1 MESVFNGNFVSHF
14 HAFSEVQ
21 RLQKNFPAY
30 TLSANDNYRARTRKT
45 KSGATTR
52 FATMFFAS
60 STRTDAI
67 VSFGPFA
74 AKKKSRSK
82 VFDGEDVTRFG
93 RHRRDASGDD
103 DDAGNDDAKKT
114 VVSMMRKGEEKVERH
129 ALRAFGTKATAL
141 LSAACVTLVPFCAEA
156 VEISSSSS
164 SMADVVAR
172 RSEMGLLRT
181 DRKEAI
187 EEIISRSASSS
198 QREARMSDVV
208 DIDDDE
214 DLNRQLAEAIR
225 KGDASKIADIGV
237 KLKEKEDREKQ
248 KLIEPNY
255 VTKVQKAAPLK
266 DEEKSV
272 VDLFTKSKSAVVFIT
287 NVAVR
292 RDAFTL
298 SLTEQPQGAGSG
310 IIWDDE
316 GHVVTNYHV
325 IRNANELKVQFSLQN
340 NRGPNS
346 KGNINDVLD
355 ACDAVVVGFD
365 DDKDIAV
372 LKLMDASCYTN
383 KAKALP
389 IGSSSSLQVGQRV
402 FAIGNPFGLDHTLTT
417 GVVSGLSRQIQSGNT
432 GRPIDGIIQT
442 DAAINPG
449 NSGGPLLN
457 SSGQLIG
464 LNTAIYSASGTSSGV
479 GFALPVD
486 MVTGIVDQII
496 RFGRVTR
503 PIIGVSFA
511 PDEIAEQLGLGG
523 VLVLDAREGGPAER
537 AGIRSTKRD
546 DSGRLL
552 LGDVIVGID
561 DEKIE
566 DSYDLYRALDN
577 HVVGDSVKVS
587 VFRDTDR
594 RVLDFTVKL
603 DDIKDMKPPST
614 SLKNFSPRSRSIRP
628 DDRSP
633 SGHNPDDDDY
643 DKGGG
648 GGGGGKRAEGEGA
661 DGFTLPP
668 GRFTPR

>member
-1 MESVFNGNFVSHF
+1 MMLSTTSSASGGISLPRASTIKRKTPLIITQRSGRVAKRRHRSFNNALKTTEDED
-14 HAFSEVQ
+14 AFLKKQ
-21 RLQKNFPAY
+21 
-30 TLSANDNYRARTRKT
+30 TTRK
-45 KSGATTR
+45 
-52 FATMFFAS
+52 
-60 STRTDAI
+60 
-67 VSFGPFA
+67 
-74 AKKKSRSK
+74 
-82 VFDGEDVTRFG
+82 
-93 RHRRDASGDD
+93 DD
-103 DDAGNDDAKKT
+103 DGGDAFFF
-114 VVSMMRKGEEKVERH
+114 SREKGIE
-129 ALRAFGTKATAL
+129 TKATAMC
-141 LSAACVTLVPFCAEA
+141 LSALMVMMSFPNASFDAVEA
-156 VEISSSSS
+156 MEISSNKETTRTTTLRTINREKATEEDKIVDVVLPPPSLSSS
-164 SMADVVAR
+164 
-172 RSEMGLLRT
+172 L
-181 DRKEAI
+181 
-187 EEIISRSASSS
+187 SSS
-198 QREARMSDVV
+198 DDVAGRTTNARTTNAGTMLLSSEDEE
-208 DIDDDE
+208 DE
-214 DLNRQLAEAIR
+214 DLNAQLAEAIR

-346 KGNINDVLD
+346 KGKINDVLD

-372 LKLMDASCYTN
+372 LKLMDESCYTN
-383 KAKALP
+383 KARALP
-389 IGSSSSLQVGQRV
+389 IGSSSSLQVGQKV

-566 DSYDLYRALDN
+566 DSYDLYRALDT

-594 RVLDFTVKL
+594 KVLDFLVKL

-614 SLKNFSPRSRSIRP
+614 NRKIIRP
-628 DDRSP
+628 NGRSP
-633 SGHNPDDDDY
+633 SSSSPSPGDDSSNSSSS
-643 DKGGG
+643 KGLGRRGG
-648 GGGGGKRAEGEGA
+648 PFEPL
-661 DGFTLPP
+661 TPP
-668 GRFTPR
+668 TTR

>member
-1 MESVFNGNFVSHF
+1 M
-14 HAFSEVQ
+14 
-21 RLQKNFPAY
+21 
-30 TLSANDNYRARTRKT
+30 KT
-45 KSGATTR
+45 TT
-52 FATMFFAS
+52 
-60 STRTDAI
+60 D
-67 VSFGPFA
+67 
-74 AKKKSRSK
+74 
-82 VFDGEDVTRFG
+82 E
-93 RHRRDASGDD
+93 RREDD
-103 DDAGNDDAKKT
+103 DEEDEKRENDWIRG
-114 VVSMMRKGEEKVERH
+114 VV
-129 ALRAFGTKATAL
+129 A
-141 LSAACVTLVPFCAEA
+141 
-156 VEISSSSS
+156 SSSSS
-164 SMADVVAR
+164 SL
-172 RSEMGLLRT
+172 G
-181 DRKEAI
+181 RKATATLTAVCVSLAPLGAEAV
-187 EEIISRSASSS
+187 EFASV
-198 QREARMSDVV
+198 QNAL
-208 DIDDDE
+208 DDE
-214 DLNRQLAEAIR
+214 NRTSAAALANEKQERIKTMMGEEQRYYYDVSRNVDEEEDDLNAQLAEAIR
-225 KGDASKIADIGV
+225 RGDASKVADIGV
-237 KLKEKEDREKQ
+237 KLKEKEDEEKR

-255 VTKVQKAAPLK
+255 VTKVQKSAPLK
-266 DEEKSV
+266 DEEKPV

-292 RDAFTL
+292 RDVFTL

-325 IRNANELKVQFSLQN
+325 IKDANELKVQFSLQN
-340 NRGPNS
+340 NRGLNG
-346 KGNINDVLD
+346 KGKINDVLD

-372 LKLMDASCYTN
+372 LKLMDENCYKN

-389 IGSSSSLQVGQRV
+389 IGSSSSLQVGQKV

-552 LGDVIVGID
+552 LGDVIVGIE

-566 DSYDLYRALDN
+566 DSYDLFRALDK
-577 HVVGDSVKVS
+577 HVVGDSVKIS

-594 RVLDFTVKL
+594 KVLDFIVKL

-614 SLKNFSPRSRSIRP
+614 TKSLNRRKIIRP
-628 DDRSP
+628 SF
-633 SGHNPDDDDY
+633 GGDDD
-643 DKGGG
+643 GGA
-648 GGGGGKRAEGEGA
+648 AENNNSDNNNNNNNGD
-661 DGFTLPP
+661 DGFFVPP
-668 GRFTPR
+668 GRYVPR

>member
-1 MESVFNGNFVSHF
+1 M
-14 HAFSEVQ
+14 FSTTSSTSGGIS
-21 RLQKNFPAY
+21 LH
-30 TLSANDNYRARTRKT
+30 RASTIKRKT
-45 KSGATTR
+45 PLIITQRSGR
-52 FATMFFAS
+52 
-60 STRTDAI
+60 
-67 VSFGPFA
+67 V
-74 AKKKSRSK
+74 AKR
-82 VFDGEDVTRFG
+82 
-93 RHRRDASGDD
+93 RHRSFNNALKTTED
-103 DDAGNDDAKKT
+103 DDAFLKKQTTRKDEDGGNAFF
-114 VVSMMRKGEEKVERH
+114 SREKVLE
-129 ALRAFGTKATAL
+129 TKATAMC
-141 LSAACVTLVPFCAEA
+141 LSALLVMMSFPSASFDAVEA
-156 VEISSSSS
+156 MEISSNKETTTRTTTLRTTTNREKGTQDKLFDDFVLPPPSLSSS
-164 SMADVVAR
+164 LS
-172 RSEMGLLRT
+172 SL
-181 DRKEAI
+181 
-187 EEIISRSASSS
+187 SSS
-198 QREARMSDVV
+198 
-208 DIDDDE
+208 DDAGRAMTTNAGTMLLSSEDEEDE
-214 DLNRQLAEAIR
+214 DLNAQLAEAIR

-346 KGNINDVLD
+346 KGKINDVLD

-372 LKLMDASCYTN
+372 LKLMDESCYTN
-383 KAKALP
+383 KARALP
-389 IGSSSSLQVGQRV
+389 IGSSSSLQVGQKV

-566 DSYDLYRALDN
+566 DSYDLYRALDT

-594 RVLDFTVKL
+594 KVLDFLVKL

-614 SLKNFSPRSRSIRP
+614 NRKIIRP
-628 DDRSP
+628 NGRSP
-633 SGHNPDDDDY
+633 SSSSPSPGDDSSNSSS
-643 DKGGG
+643 GRGLG
-648 GGGGGKRAEGEGA
+648 RG
-661 DGFTLPP
+661 
-668 GRFTPR
+668 GRFEPLTPPTTR

>member
-1 MESVFNGNFVSHF
+1 MFSTSSSTSGGISLPRASTIKRKTPLIITQSGRVAKRRHRSFNNALKTTEDEDFSLKKKQTTRKDDDGN
-14 HAFSEVQ
+14 AFLFSREKV
-21 RLQKNFPAY
+21 LETKA
-30 TLSANDNYRARTRKT
+30 TAMCLSALMVMMSFPNASFDAVEAMEISSNKET
-45 KSGATTR
+45 TTR
-52 FATMFFAS
+52 TTTLRTTTNREKGTQDKLFDDFVLPPPSLS
-60 STRTDAI
+60 S
-67 VSFGPFA
+67 SL
-74 AKKKSRSK
+74 SS
-82 VFDGEDVTRFG
+82 
-93 RHRRDASGDD
+93 SD
-103 DDAGNDDAKKT
+103 DDAGRTTNAT
-114 VVSMMRKGEEKVERH
+114 TRN
-129 ALRAFGTKATAL
+129 AGTML
-141 LSAACVTLVPFCAEA
+141 LS
-156 VEISSSSS
+156 
-164 SMADVVAR
+164 
-172 RSEMGLLRT
+172 SE
-181 DRKEAI
+181 D
-187 EEIISRSASSS
+187 EE
-198 QREARMSDVV
+198 
-208 DIDDDE
+208 DE
-214 DLNRQLAEAIR
+214 DLNAQLAEAIR

-346 KGNINDVLD
+346 KGKINDVLD

-372 LKLMDASCYTN
+372 LKLMDESCYTN
-383 KAKALP
+383 KARALP
-389 IGSSSSLQVGQRV
+389 IGSSSSLQVGQKV

-566 DSYDLYRALDN
+566 DSYDLYRALDT

-594 RVLDFTVKL
+594 KVLDFLVKL

-614 SLKNFSPRSRSIRP
+614 NRKIIRP
-628 DDRSP
+628 NGRSP
-633 SGHNPDDDDY
+633 SSSSPSPGDDSSNSSSS
-643 DKGGG
+643 KGLGRRG
-648 GGGGGKRAEGEGA
+648 
-661 DGFTLPP
+661 
-668 GRFTPR
+668 GRFEPLTPPTTR

>member
-1 MESVFNGNFVSHF
+1 MMLSTTSSASGGISLPRASTIKRKTPLIITQSGRVAKRRHRSFNN
-14 HAFSEVQ
+14 ALKTTEDEDFSLKKKQ
-21 RLQKNFPAY
+21 
-30 TLSANDNYRARTRKT
+30 TTRK
-45 KSGATTR
+45 
-52 FATMFFAS
+52 
-60 STRTDAI
+60 
-67 VSFGPFA
+67 
-74 AKKKSRSK
+74 
-82 VFDGEDVTRFG
+82 
-93 RHRRDASGDD
+93 DD
-103 DDAGNDDAKKT
+103 DGNAFLF
-114 VVSMMRKGEEKVERH
+114 SREKVLE
-129 ALRAFGTKATAL
+129 TKATAMC
-141 LSAACVTLVPFCAEA
+141 LSALMVMMSFPNASFDSVEA
-156 VEISSSSS
+156 MEISSNKETTRTTTLRTINREKATEEDKIVDVVLPPPSLSSS
-164 SMADVVAR
+164 
-172 RSEMGLLRT
+172 L
-181 DRKEAI
+181 
-187 EEIISRSASSS
+187 SSS
-198 QREARMSDVV
+198 DDVAGRTTNARTTNAGTMLLSSEDEE
-208 DIDDDE
+208 DE
-214 DLNRQLAEAIR
+214 DLNAQLAEAIR

-346 KGNINDVLD
+346 KGKINDVLD

-372 LKLMDASCYTN
+372 LKLMDESCYTN
-383 KAKALP
+383 KARALP
-389 IGSSSSLQVGQRV
+389 IGSSSSLQVGQKV

-566 DSYDLYRALDN
+566 DSYDLYRALDT

-594 RVLDFTVKL
+594 KVLDFLVKL

-614 SLKNFSPRSRSIRP
+614 NRKIIRP
-628 DDRSP
+628 NGRSP
-633 SGHNPDDDDY
+633 SSSSPSPGDDSSNSSSS
-643 DKGGG
+643 KGLGRRG
-648 GGGGGKRAEGEGA
+648 
-661 DGFTLPP
+661 
-668 GRFTPR
+668 GRFEPLTPPTTR

>member
-1 MESVFNGNFVSHF
+1 MFSTSSSTSGGISLPRASTIKRKTPLIITQSGRVAKRRHRSFNN
-14 HAFSEVQ
+14 ALKTTEDEDFSLKKKQ
-21 RLQKNFPAY
+21 
-30 TLSANDNYRARTRKT
+30 TTRK
-45 KSGATTR
+45 
-52 FATMFFAS
+52 
-60 STRTDAI
+60 
-67 VSFGPFA
+67 
-74 AKKKSRSK
+74 
-82 VFDGEDVTRFG
+82 
-93 RHRRDASGDD
+93 DD
-103 DDAGNDDAKKT
+103 DGNAFLF
-114 VVSMMRKGEEKVERH
+114 SREKVLE
-129 ALRAFGTKATAL
+129 TKATAMC
-141 LSAACVTLVPFCAEA
+141 LSALMVMMSFPNASFDAVEA
-156 VEISSSSS
+156 MEISSNKETTRTTTLRTINREKATEEDKIVDVVLPPPSLSSS
-164 SMADVVAR
+164 
-172 RSEMGLLRT
+172 L
-181 DRKEAI
+181 
-187 EEIISRSASSS
+187 SSS
-198 QREARMSDVV
+198 DDVAGRTTNARTTNAGTMLLSSEDEE
-208 DIDDDE
+208 DE
-214 DLNRQLAEAIR
+214 DLNAQLAEAIR

-346 KGNINDVLD
+346 KGKINDVLD

-372 LKLMDASCYTN
+372 LKLMDESCYTN
-383 KAKALP
+383 KARALP
-389 IGSSSSLQVGQRV
+389 IGSSSSLQVGQKV

-537 AGIRSTKRD
+537 AGVRSTKRD

-566 DSYDLYRALDN
+566 DSYDLYRALDT

-594 RVLDFTVKL
+594 KVLDFLVKL

-614 SLKNFSPRSRSIRP
+614 NRKIIRP
-628 DDRSP
+628 NGRSP
-633 SGHNPDDDDY
+633 SSSSPSPGDDSSNSSSS
-643 DKGGG
+643 KGLGRRG
-648 GGGGGKRAEGEGA
+648 
-661 DGFTLPP
+661 
-668 GRFTPR
+668 GRFEPFTPPTTR

>member
-1 MESVFNGNFVSHF
+1 MFSTTSSTSGGISLPRASTMRKTPLVITQSGRVAKRRHRSFNN
-14 HAFSEVQ
+14 ALKTTEDEDFSLKKKQ
-21 RLQKNFPAY
+21 
-30 TLSANDNYRARTRKT
+30 TTRK
-45 KSGATTR
+45 
-52 FATMFFAS
+52 
-60 STRTDAI
+60 
-67 VSFGPFA
+67 
-74 AKKKSRSK
+74 
-82 VFDGEDVTRFG
+82 
-93 RHRRDASGDD
+93 DD
-103 DDAGNDDAKKT
+103 DGGAFF
-114 VVSMMRKGEEKVERH
+114 SREKVLE
-129 ALRAFGTKATAL
+129 TKATAMC
-141 LSAACVTLVPFCAEA
+141 LSALLVMMSFPNASFDAVEA
-156 VEISSSSS
+156 MEISSMNATTTTTLRTINREKATEEDKIFDDFVLPPPSLSSS
-164 SMADVVAR
+164 LS
-172 RSEMGLLRT
+172 SL
-181 DRKEAI
+181 
-187 EEIISRSASSS
+187 SSS
-198 QREARMSDVV
+198 
-208 DIDDDE
+208 DDAGRAMTTNAGTMLLSSEDEEDE
-214 DLNRQLAEAIR
+214 DLNAQLAEAIR

-255 VTKVQKAAPLK
+255 VTRVQKAAPLK

-346 KGNINDVLD
+346 KGKINDVLD

-372 LKLMDASCYTN
+372 LKLMDESCYTN
-383 KAKALP
+383 KARALP
-389 IGSSSSLQVGQRV
+389 IGSSSSLQVGQKV

-566 DSYDLYRALDN
+566 DSYDLYRALDT

-594 RVLDFTVKL
+594 KVLDFLVKL

-614 SLKNFSPRSRSIRP
+614 NRKIIRP
-628 DDRSP
+628 NGRSP
-633 SGHNPDDDDY
+633 SSSSPSPGDDSSNSSSS
-643 DKGGG
+643 KGLG
-648 GGGGGKRAEGEGA
+648 RV
-661 DGFTLPP
+661 
-668 GRFTPR
+668 GRFEPLTPPTTR

>member
-1 MESVFNGNFVSHF
+1 MMLSTTSSASGGISLPRASTIKRKTPLIVTQSGRVAKRRHRSFNNALKTTEDED
-14 HAFSEVQ
+14 AFLKKQTTRKDDDGGDAFFFSRE
-21 RLQKNFPAY
+21 KGIETKA
-30 TLSANDNYRARTRKT
+30 TAMCLSALMVMMSFPN
-45 KSGATTR
+45 
-52 FATMFFAS
+52 AS
-60 STRTDAI
+60 FDAVEAMEISSNKETRTTTLRTINREKATEEDKI
-67 VSFGPFA
+67 V
-74 AKKKSRSK
+74 
-82 VFDGEDVTRFG
+82 DVVLPPP
-93 RHRRDASGDD
+93 SLSSSLSSSD
-103 DDAGNDDAKKT
+103 DDAGRTTNAT
-114 VVSMMRKGEEKVERH
+114 TRN
-129 ALRAFGTKATAL
+129 AGTML
-141 LSAACVTLVPFCAEA
+141 LS
-156 VEISSSSS
+156 
-164 SMADVVAR
+164 
-172 RSEMGLLRT
+172 SE
-181 DRKEAI
+181 D
-187 EEIISRSASSS
+187 EE
-198 QREARMSDVV
+198 
-208 DIDDDE
+208 DE
-214 DLNRQLAEAIR
+214 DLNAQLAEAIR

-346 KGNINDVLD
+346 KGKINDVLD

-372 LKLMDASCYTN
+372 LKLMDESCYTN
-383 KAKALP
+383 KARALP
-389 IGSSSSLQVGQRV
+389 IGSSSSLQVGQKV

-566 DSYDLYRALDN
+566 DSYDLYRALDT

-594 RVLDFTVKL
+594 KVLDFLVKL

-614 SLKNFSPRSRSIRP
+614 NRKIIRP
-628 DDRSP
+628 NGRSP
-633 SGHNPDDDDY
+633 SSSSPSPGDDSSNSSSS
-643 DKGGG
+643 KGLGRRG
-648 GGGGGKRAEGEGA
+648 
-661 DGFTLPP
+661 
-668 GRFTPR
+668 GRFEPLTPPTTR

>member
-1 MESVFNGNFVSHF
+1 MFSTSSSTSGGISLPRASTIKRKTPLIITQSGRVAKRRHRSFNN
-14 HAFSEVQ
+14 ALKTTEDEDFSLKKKQ
-21 RLQKNFPAY
+21 
-30 TLSANDNYRARTRKT
+30 TTRK
-45 KSGATTR
+45 
-52 FATMFFAS
+52 
-60 STRTDAI
+60 
-67 VSFGPFA
+67 
-74 AKKKSRSK
+74 
-82 VFDGEDVTRFG
+82 
-93 RHRRDASGDD
+93 DD
-103 DDAGNDDAKKT
+103 DDGNAFFF
-114 VVSMMRKGEEKVERH
+114 SREKVLE
-129 ALRAFGTKATAL
+129 TKATAMC
-141 LSAACVTLVPFCAEA
+141 LSALMVMMSFPNASFDSVEA
-156 VEISSSSS
+156 MEISSNKETRTTTLRTINREKATTGDKIVDVVLRLPSLSSS
-164 SMADVVAR
+164 
-172 RSEMGLLRT
+172 L
-181 DRKEAI
+181 
-187 EEIISRSASSS
+187 SSS
-198 QREARMSDVV
+198 DDVAGRTTNARTTNAGTMLLSSEDEE
-208 DIDDDE
+208 DE
-214 DLNRQLAEAIR
+214 DLNAQLAEAIR

-346 KGNINDVLD
+346 KGKINDVLD

-372 LKLMDASCYTN
+372 LKLMDESCYTN
-383 KAKALP
+383 KARALP
-389 IGSSSSLQVGQRV
+389 IGSSSSLQVGQKV

-566 DSYDLYRALDN
+566 DSYDLYRALDT

-594 RVLDFTVKL
+594 KVLDFLVKL

-614 SLKNFSPRSRSIRP
+614 NRKIIRP
-628 DDRSP
+628 NGRSP
-633 SGHNPDDDDY
+633 SSSSPSPGDDSSNSSSS
-643 DKGGG
+643 KGLGRRG
-648 GGGGGKRAEGEGA
+648 
-661 DGFTLPP
+661 
-668 GRFTPR
+668 GRFEPLTPPTTR

>member
-1 MESVFNGNFVSHF
+1 MYSRQKHGGDTQERPRRSEGHDFERERDHQSTTTTTTTMAAAAFQTQHKEARGCNKVVS
-14 HAFSEVQ
+14 
-21 RLQKNFPAY
+21 
-30 TLSANDNYRARTRKT
+30 TT
-45 KSGATTR
+45 KSR
-52 FATMFFAS
+52 
-60 STRTDAI
+60 
-67 VSFGPFA
+67 
-74 AKKKSRSK
+74 
-82 VFDGEDVTRFG
+82 DVTVLRHH
-93 RHRRDASGDD
+93 RHHRRRLCERRCLCHHHQSRFVGEDD
-103 DDAGNDDAKKT
+103 DDENDDEKK
-114 VVSMMRKGEEKVERH
+114 RENCWIRRRL
-129 ALRAFGTKATAL
+129 ALF
-141 LSAACVTLVPFCAEA
+141 
-156 VEISSSSS
+156 SSSSS
-164 SMADVVAR
+164 SLGRKATATLMAVCVSLAPL
-172 RSEMGLLRT
+172 GA
-181 DRKEAI
+181 EAVEFI
-187 EEIISRSASSS
+187 ASSS
-198 QREARMSDVV
+198 SSVQNAVL
-208 DIDDDE
+208 DDE
-214 DLNRQLAEAIR
+214 KNGTNAAALANETREERIQTMMDGEQRYYYDVSRNVDEEEDDLNEQLAEAIR
-225 KGDASKIADIGV
+225 RGDASKVADIGV
-237 KLKEKEDREKQ
+237 KLKEKEDEEKR

-255 VTKVQKAAPLK
+255 VTKVQKSAPLK
-266 DEEKSV
+266 DEEKPV

-325 IRNANELKVQFSLQN
+325 IKDANELKVQFSLQN
-340 NRGPNS
+340 NRGLNG
-346 KGNINDVLD
+346 KGKINDVLD

-372 LKLMDASCYTN
+372 LKLMDENCYKN

-389 IGSSSSLQVGQRV
+389 IGSSNSLRVGQKV

-552 LGDVIVGID
+552 LGDVIVGIE

-566 DSYDLYRALDN
+566 DSYDLFRALDK
-577 HVVGDSVKVS
+577 HVVGDSVKIS

-594 RVLDFTVKL
+594 KVLDFIVKL

-614 SLKNFSPRSRSIRP
+614 TKSLNRRKIIRP
-628 DDRSP
+628 SF
-633 SGHNPDDDDY
+633 GGDDD
-643 DKGGG
+643 GGA
-648 GGGGGKRAEGEGA
+648 AENNNNNGD
-661 DGFTLPP
+661 DGFLVPP
-668 GRFTPR
+668 GRYVPR

>member
-1 MESVFNGNFVSHF
+1 M
-14 HAFSEVQ
+14 
-21 RLQKNFPAY
+21 
-30 TLSANDNYRARTRKT
+30 
-45 KSGATTR
+45 
-52 FATMFFAS
+52 FA

-67 VSFGPFA
+67 ISFRPFA
-74 AKKKSRSK
+74 AKKKKKSTDAKVSRSK
-82 VFDGEDVTRFG
+82 VFGRGEDVTTRKG
-93 RHRRDASGDD
+93 RRHRRAASG
-103 DDAGNDDAKKT
+103 DDAKKT
-114 VVSMMRKGEEKVERH
+114 VSMGKGEEKVERDKRETTIDD
-129 ALRAFGTKATAL
+129 AVRAFGTKATAL

-164 SMADVVAR
+164 MADVA
-172 RSEMGLLRT
+172 RSETLLRT
-181 DRKEAI
+181 DSKEAI
-187 EEIISRSASSS
+187 EEIISKSASS
-198 QREARMSDVV
+198 QRAARMRDVV
-208 DIDDDE
+208 DVDDDE

-561 DEKIE
+561 NEKIE

-633 SGHNPDDDDY
+633 SGHNPDDDY
-643 DKGGG
+643 DRGG

>member
-1 MESVFNGNFVSHF
+1 MFSTSSSTSGGISLPRASTIKRKTPLIITQSGRVAKRRHRSFNN
-14 HAFSEVQ
+14 ALKTTEDEDFSLKKKQ
-21 RLQKNFPAY
+21 
-30 TLSANDNYRARTRKT
+30 TTRK
-45 KSGATTR
+45 
-52 FATMFFAS
+52 
-60 STRTDAI
+60 
-67 VSFGPFA
+67 
-74 AKKKSRSK
+74 
-82 VFDGEDVTRFG
+82 
-93 RHRRDASGDD
+93 DD
-103 DDAGNDDAKKT
+103 DGNAFLF
-114 VVSMMRKGEEKVERH
+114 SREKVLE
-129 ALRAFGTKATAL
+129 TKATAMC
-141 LSAACVTLVPFCAEA
+141 LSALLVMMSFPNASFDAVEA
-156 VEISSSSS
+156 MEISSNKETTRTTTLRTINREKATEEDKIVDVVLPPPSLSSS
-164 SMADVVAR
+164 
-172 RSEMGLLRT
+172 L
-181 DRKEAI
+181 
-187 EEIISRSASSS
+187 SSS
-198 QREARMSDVV
+198 DDVAGRTTNARTTNAGTMLLSSEDEE
-208 DIDDDE
+208 DE
-214 DLNRQLAEAIR
+214 DLNAQLAEAIR

-346 KGNINDVLD
+346 KGKINDVLD

-372 LKLMDASCYTN
+372 LKLMDESCYTN
-383 KAKALP
+383 KARALP
-389 IGSSSSLQVGQRV
+389 IGSSSSLQVGQKV

-566 DSYDLYRALDN
+566 DSYDLYRALDT

-594 RVLDFTVKL
+594 KVLDFLVKL

-614 SLKNFSPRSRSIRP
+614 NRKIIRP
-628 DDRSP
+628 NGRSP
-633 SGHNPDDDDY
+633 SSSSPSPGDDSSNSSSS
-643 DKGGG
+643 KGLGRRG
-648 GGGGGKRAEGEGA
+648 
-661 DGFTLPP
+661 
-668 GRFTPR
+668 GRFEPLTPPTTR

>member
-1 MESVFNGNFVSHF
+1 MKTTTDERR
-14 HAFSEVQ
+14 EDDEEEEEEEDEK
-21 RLQKNFPAY
+21 RE
-30 TLSANDNYRARTRKT
+30 NDWIR
-45 KSGATTR
+45 GVV
-52 FATMFFAS
+52 AS
-60 STRTDAI
+60 S
-67 VSFGPFA
+67 SL
-74 AKKKSRSK
+74 
-82 VFDGEDVTRFG
+82 G
-93 RHRRDASGDD
+93 R
-103 DDAGNDDAKKT
+103 
-114 VVSMMRKGEEKVERH
+114 
-129 ALRAFGTKATAL
+129 KATATL
-141 LSAACVTLVPFCAEA
+141 TAVCVSLAPLGAEA
-156 VEISSSSS
+156 VEF
-164 SMADVVAR
+164 
-172 RSEMGLLRT
+172 
-181 DRKEAI
+181 
-187 EEIISRSASSS
+187 ASV
-198 QREARMSDVV
+198 QNAL
-208 DIDDDE
+208 DDE
-214 DLNRQLAEAIR
+214 NRTSAAALANEKQERIKTMMGEEQRYYYDVSRNVDEGGRFERAAAEAIGGESGGYR
-225 KGDASKIADIGV
+225 E
-237 KLKEKEDREKQ
+237 LKEKEDEEKR

-255 VTKVQKAAPLK
+255 VTKVQKSAPLK
-266 DEEKSV
+266 DEEKPV

-292 RDAFTL
+292 RDVFTL

-325 IRNANELKVQFSLQN
+325 IKDANELKVQFSLQN
-340 NRGPNS
+340 NRGLNG
-346 KGNINDVLD
+346 KGKINDVLD

-372 LKLMDASCYTN
+372 LKLMDENCYKN

-389 IGSSSSLQVGQRV
+389 IGSSSSLQVGQKV

-552 LGDVIVGID
+552 LGDVIVGIE

-566 DSYDLYRALDN
+566 DSYDLFRALDK
-577 HVVGDSVKVS
+577 HVVGDSVKIS

-594 RVLDFTVKL
+594 KVLDFIVKL

-614 SLKNFSPRSRSIRP
+614 TKSLNGPKIIR
-628 DDRSP
+628 R
-633 SGHNPDDDDY
+633 
-643 DKGGG
+643 
-648 GGGGGKRAEGEGA
+648 E
-661 DGFTLPP
+661 
-668 GRFTPR
+668 

>member
-1 MESVFNGNFVSHF
+1 MCLTNETFG
-14 HAFSEVQ
+14 
-21 RLQKNFPAY
+21 
-30 TLSANDNYRARTRKT
+30 
-45 KSGATTR
+45 
-52 FATMFFAS
+52 
-60 STRTDAI
+60 TRTDTRTNKASKETTPQTAQGLKDDFDRTTMTTTMAFPTQKASRV
-67 VSFGPFA
+67 VSTT
-74 AKKKSRSK
+74 SR
-82 VFDGEDVTRFG
+82 DVTH
-93 RHRRDASGDD
+93 RHRRHRRRRRLYKGCCFPGKNRFCQSRVGEDAAVATERREEEDD
-103 DDAGNDDAKKT
+103 EKREKWIRGF
-114 VVSMMRKGEEKVERH
+114 VSSSLGR
-129 ALRAFGTKATAL
+129 KATATL
-141 LSAACVTLVPFCAEA
+141 TAVCVSLAPLGAEA
-156 VEISSSSS
+156 VEF
-164 SMADVVAR
+164 
-172 RSEMGLLRT
+172 
-181 DRKEAI
+181 
-187 EEIISRSASSS
+187 ASV
-198 QREARMSDVV
+198 QNAL
-208 DIDDDE
+208 DDE
-214 DLNRQLAEAIR
+214 NRTSAAALANEKQERIKTMMGEEQRYYYDVSRNVDEEDDLNAQLAEAIR
-225 KGDASKIADIGV
+225 RGDASKVADIGV
-237 KLKEKEDREKQ
+237 KLKEKEDEEKR

-255 VTKVQKAAPLK
+255 VTKVQKSAPLK
-266 DEEKSV
+266 DEEKPV

-292 RDAFTL
+292 RDVFTL

-325 IRNANELKVQFSLQN
+325 IKDANELKVQFSLQN
-340 NRGPNS
+340 NRGLNG
-346 KGNINDVLD
+346 KGKINDVLD

-372 LKLMDASCYTN
+372 LKLMDENCYKN
-383 KAKALP
+383 KARALP
-389 IGSSSSLQVGQRV
+389 IGSSSSLQVGQKV

-552 LGDVIVGID
+552 LGDVIVGIE

-566 DSYDLYRALDN
+566 DSYDLFRALDK
-577 HVVGDSVKVS
+577 HVVGDSVKIS

-594 RVLDFTVKL
+594 KVLDFIVKL

-614 SLKNFSPRSRSIRP
+614 TKNLNQRKIIRP
-628 DDRSP
+628 SFGGPGGESDD
-633 SGHNPDDDDY
+633 GAENNNNNNNNNNNGDDS
-643 DKGGG
+643 
-648 GGGGGKRAEGEGA
+648 
-661 DGFTLPP
+661 FVVPP
-668 GRFTPR
+668 GRYVPR

>member
-1 MESVFNGNFVSHF
+1 
-14 HAFSEVQ
+14 
-21 RLQKNFPAY
+21 
-30 TLSANDNYRARTRKT
+30 
-45 KSGATTR
+45 
-52 FATMFFAS
+52 MFFA

-67 VSFGPFA
+67 VSFRPFA
-74 AKKKSRSK
+74 AKKKKKKSTKDAASRSK

-93 RHRRDASGDD
+93 RRHRRAASGDD

-114 VVSMMRKGEEKVERH
+114 MVSMMRKGEEKVERH

-164 SMADVVAR
+164 SSMADVVAR

-181 DRKEAI
+181 DRKETI

-214 DLNRQLAEAIR
+214 DLNRQLAEARR

-633 SGHNPDDDDY
+633 SGHNPDDDY
-643 DKGGG
+643 DRGG

>member
-1 MESVFNGNFVSHF
+1 M
-14 HAFSEVQ
+14 
-21 RLQKNFPAY
+21 
-30 TLSANDNYRARTRKT
+30 KT
-45 KSGATTR
+45 TT
-52 FATMFFAS
+52 
-60 STRTDAI
+60 D
-67 VSFGPFA
+67 
-74 AKKKSRSK
+74 
-82 VFDGEDVTRFG
+82 E
-93 RHRRDASGDD
+93 RREDD
-103 DDAGNDDAKKT
+103 DDDDEDEKRENDWIRG
-114 VVSMMRKGEEKVERH
+114 VVASSSSLGR
-129 ALRAFGTKATAL
+129 KATATL
-141 LSAACVTLVPFCAEA
+141 TAVCVSLAPLGAEA
-156 VEISSSSS
+156 VEF
-164 SMADVVAR
+164 
-172 RSEMGLLRT
+172 
-181 DRKEAI
+181 
-187 EEIISRSASSS
+187 ASV
-198 QREARMSDVV
+198 QNAL
-208 DIDDDE
+208 DDE
-214 DLNRQLAEAIR
+214 NRTSAAALANEKQERIKTMMGEEQRYYYDVSRNVDEEDDLNAQLAEAIR
-225 KGDASKIADIGV
+225 RGDASKVADIGV
-237 KLKEKEDREKQ
+237 KLKEKEDEEKR

-255 VTKVQKAAPLK
+255 VTKVQKSAPLK
-266 DEEKSV
+266 DEEKPV

-292 RDAFTL
+292 RDVFTL

-325 IRNANELKVQFSLQN
+325 IKDANELKVQFSLQN
-340 NRGPNS
+340 NRGLNG
-346 KGNINDVLD
+346 KGKINDVLD

-372 LKLMDASCYTN
+372 LKLMDENCYKN

-389 IGSSSSLQVGQRV
+389 IGSSSSLQVGQKV

-552 LGDVIVGID
+552 LGDVIVGIE

-566 DSYDLYRALDN
+566 DSYDLFRALDK
-577 HVVGDSVKVS
+577 HVVGDSVKIS

-594 RVLDFTVKL
+594 KVLDFIVKL

-614 SLKNFSPRSRSIRP
+614 TKNLNRR
-628 DDRSP
+628 
-633 SGHNPDDDDY
+633 N
-643 DKGGG
+643 
-648 GGGGGKRAEGEGA
+648 AENNNNNNNTNNNNGD
-661 DGFTLPP
+661 DGFFVPP
-668 GRFTPR
+668 GWYVPR

>member
-1 MESVFNGNFVSHF
+1 MFSTSSSTSGGISLPRASTIKRKTPLIITQSGRVAKRRHRSFNN
-14 HAFSEVQ
+14 ALKTTEDEDFSLKKKQ
-21 RLQKNFPAY
+21 
-30 TLSANDNYRARTRKT
+30 TTRK
-45 KSGATTR
+45 
-52 FATMFFAS
+52 
-60 STRTDAI
+60 
-67 VSFGPFA
+67 
-74 AKKKSRSK
+74 
-82 VFDGEDVTRFG
+82 
-93 RHRRDASGDD
+93 DD
-103 DDAGNDDAKKT
+103 DGNAFLF
-114 VVSMMRKGEEKVERH
+114 SREKVLE
-129 ALRAFGTKATAL
+129 TKATAMC
-141 LSAACVTLVPFCAEA
+141 LSALMVMMSFPNASFDSVEA
-156 VEISSSSS
+156 MEISSNKETTRTTTLRTINREKATEEDKIVDVVLPPPSLSSS
-164 SMADVVAR
+164 
-172 RSEMGLLRT
+172 L
-181 DRKEAI
+181 
-187 EEIISRSASSS
+187 SSS
-198 QREARMSDVV
+198 DDVAGRTTNARTTNAGTMLLSSEDEE
-208 DIDDDE
+208 DE
-214 DLNRQLAEAIR
+214 DLNAQLAEAIR

-346 KGNINDVLD
+346 KGKINDVLD

-372 LKLMDASCYTN
+372 LKLMDESCYTN
-383 KAKALP
+383 KARALP
-389 IGSSSSLQVGQRV
+389 IGSSSSLQVGQKV

-561 DEKIE
+561 EEKIE
-566 DSYDLYRALDN
+566 DSYDLYRALDT

-594 RVLDFTVKL
+594 KVLDFLVKL

-614 SLKNFSPRSRSIRP
+614 NRKIIRP
-628 DDRSP
+628 NGRSP
-633 SGHNPDDDDY
+633 SSSSPSPGDDSSNSSSS
-643 DKGGG
+643 KGLGRRG
-648 GGGGGKRAEGEGA
+648 
-661 DGFTLPP
+661 
-668 GRFTPR
+668 GRFEPLTPPTTR

>member
-1 MESVFNGNFVSHF
+1 MFSTSSSTSGGISLPRASTIKRKTPLIITQSGRVAKRRHRSFNNALKTTEDEDFSLKKKQTTRKDDDGN
-14 HAFSEVQ
+14 AFLFSREKV
-21 RLQKNFPAY
+21 LETKA
-30 TLSANDNYRARTRKT
+30 TAMCLSALMVMMSFPNASFDAVEAMEISSNKE
-45 KSGATTR
+45 TTR
-52 FATMFFAS
+52 TTTLRTINREKATEEDKIVDVVLPPPSLS
-60 STRTDAI
+60 S
-67 VSFGPFA
+67 SL
-74 AKKKSRSK
+74 SS
-82 VFDGEDVTRFG
+82 
-93 RHRRDASGDD
+93 SD
-103 DDAGNDDAKKT
+103 DDAGRTTNART
-114 VVSMMRKGEEKVERH
+114 TN
-129 ALRAFGTKATAL
+129 AGTML
-141 LSAACVTLVPFCAEA
+141 LS
-156 VEISSSSS
+156 
-164 SMADVVAR
+164 
-172 RSEMGLLRT
+172 SE
-181 DRKEAI
+181 D
-187 EEIISRSASSS
+187 EE
-198 QREARMSDVV
+198 
-208 DIDDDE
+208 DE
-214 DLNRQLAEAIR
+214 DLNAQLAEAIR

-346 KGNINDVLD
+346 KGKINDVLD

-372 LKLMDASCYTN
+372 LKLMDESCYTN
-383 KAKALP
+383 KARALP
-389 IGSSSSLQVGQRV
+389 IGSSSSLQVGQKV

-566 DSYDLYRALDN
+566 DSYDLYRALDT

-594 RVLDFTVKL
+594 KVLDFLVKL

-614 SLKNFSPRSRSIRP
+614 NRKIIRP
-628 DDRSP
+628 NGRSP
-633 SGHNPDDDDY
+633 SSSSPSPGDDSSNSSSS
-643 DKGGG
+643 KGLGRRG
-648 GGGGGKRAEGEGA
+648 
-661 DGFTLPP
+661 
-668 GRFTPR
+668 GRFEPLTPPTTR

>member
-1 MESVFNGNFVSHF
+1 M
-14 HAFSEVQ
+14 FSTTSSTGGGIS
-21 RLQKNFPAY
+21 LP
-30 TLSANDNYRARTRKT
+30 RASTIKRKT
-45 KSGATTR
+45 PLIITQRSGR
-52 FATMFFAS
+52 
-60 STRTDAI
+60 
-67 VSFGPFA
+67 V
-74 AKKKSRSK
+74 AKR
-82 VFDGEDVTRFG
+82 
-93 RHRRDASGDD
+93 RHRSFNNALKTTED
-103 DDAGNDDAKKT
+103 DDAFLKKQTTRKDEDGGNAFF
-114 VVSMMRKGEEKVERH
+114 SREKGIE
-129 ALRAFGTKATAL
+129 TKATAMC
-141 LSAACVTLVPFCAEA
+141 LSALMVMMSFPNASFDAVEA
-156 VEISSSSS
+156 MEISSNKETTTRTTTLRTTTNREKGTQDKLFDDFVLPPPSLSSS
-164 SMADVVAR
+164 LS
-172 RSEMGLLRT
+172 SL
-181 DRKEAI
+181 
-187 EEIISRSASSS
+187 SSS
-198 QREARMSDVV
+198 
-208 DIDDDE
+208 DDAGRAMTTNAGTMLLSSEDEEDE
-214 DLNRQLAEAIR
+214 DLNAQLAEAIR

-346 KGNINDVLD
+346 KGKINDVLD

-372 LKLMDASCYTN
+372 LKLMDESCYTN
-383 KAKALP
+383 KARALP
-389 IGSSSSLQVGQRV
+389 IGSSSSLQVGQKV

-566 DSYDLYRALDN
+566 DSYDLYRALDT

-594 RVLDFTVKL
+594 KVLDFLVKL

-614 SLKNFSPRSRSIRP
+614 NRKIIRP
-628 DDRSP
+628 NGRSP
-633 SGHNPDDDDY
+633 SSSSPSPGDDSSNSSSSS
-643 DKGGG
+643 KGL
-648 GGGGGKRAEGEGA
+648 R
-661 DGFTLPP
+661 
-668 GRFTPR
+668 GRFEPLTPPTTR

>member
-1 MESVFNGNFVSHF
+1 MFSTSSSTSGGISLPRASTIKRKTPLIITQSGRVAKRRHRSFNN
-14 HAFSEVQ
+14 ALKTTEDEDFSLKKKQ
-21 RLQKNFPAY
+21 
-30 TLSANDNYRARTRKT
+30 TTRK
-45 KSGATTR
+45 
-52 FATMFFAS
+52 
-60 STRTDAI
+60 
-67 VSFGPFA
+67 
-74 AKKKSRSK
+74 
-82 VFDGEDVTRFG
+82 
-93 RHRRDASGDD
+93 DD
-103 DDAGNDDAKKT
+103 DGNAFLF
-114 VVSMMRKGEEKVERH
+114 SREKVLE
-129 ALRAFGTKATAL
+129 TKATAMC
-141 LSAACVTLVPFCAEA
+141 LSALMVMMSFPNASFDAVEA
-156 VEISSSSS
+156 MEISSNKETTRTTTLRTINREKATEEDKIVDVVLPPPSLSSS
-164 SMADVVAR
+164 
-172 RSEMGLLRT
+172 L
-181 DRKEAI
+181 
-187 EEIISRSASSS
+187 SSS
-198 QREARMSDVV
+198 DDVAGRTTNARTTNAGTMLLSSEDEE
-208 DIDDDE
+208 DE
-214 DLNRQLAEAIR
+214 DLNAQLAEAIR

-346 KGNINDVLD
+346 KGKINDVLD

-372 LKLMDASCYTN
+372 LKLMDESCYTN
-383 KAKALP
+383 KARALP
-389 IGSSSSLQVGQRV
+389 IGSSSSLQVGQKV

-552 LGDVIVGID
+552 LGDVIVGIE

-566 DSYDLYRALDN
+566 DSYDLYRALDT

-594 RVLDFTVKL
+594 KVLDFLVKL

-614 SLKNFSPRSRSIRP
+614 NRKIIRP
-628 DDRSP
+628 NGRSP
-633 SGHNPDDDDY
+633 SSSSPSPGDDSSNSSSS
-643 DKGGG
+643 KGLGRRG
-648 GGGGGKRAEGEGA
+648 
-661 DGFTLPP
+661 
-668 GRFTPR
+668 GRFEPLTPPTTR

>member
-1 MESVFNGNFVSHF
+1 MMLSTTSSASGGISLPRASTIKRKTPLIITQRSGRVAKRRHRSFNNALKTTEDEDFSLKKKQTTRKDDDGN
-14 HAFSEVQ
+14 AFLFSREKV
-21 RLQKNFPAY
+21 LETKA
-30 TLSANDNYRARTRKT
+30 TAMCLSALMVMMSFPNASFDAVEAMEISSNKE
-45 KSGATTR
+45 TTR
-52 FATMFFAS
+52 TTTLRTINREKATEEDKIVDVVLPPPSLS
-60 STRTDAI
+60 S
-67 VSFGPFA
+67 SL
-74 AKKKSRSK
+74 SS
-82 VFDGEDVTRFG
+82 
-93 RHRRDASGDD
+93 SD
-103 DDAGNDDAKKT
+103 DDAGRTTNART
-114 VVSMMRKGEEKVERH
+114 RN
-129 ALRAFGTKATAL
+129 AGTML
-141 LSAACVTLVPFCAEA
+141 LS
-156 VEISSSSS
+156 
-164 SMADVVAR
+164 
-172 RSEMGLLRT
+172 SE
-181 DRKEAI
+181 D
-187 EEIISRSASSS
+187 EE
-198 QREARMSDVV
+198 
-208 DIDDDE
+208 DE
-214 DLNRQLAEAIR
+214 DLNAQLAEAIR

-346 KGNINDVLD
+346 KGKINDVLD

-372 LKLMDASCYTN
+372 LKLMDESCYTN
-383 KAKALP
+383 KARALP
-389 IGSSSSLQVGQRV
+389 IGSSSSLQVGQKV

-566 DSYDLYRALDN
+566 DSYDLYRALDT

-594 RVLDFTVKL
+594 KVLDFLVKL

-614 SLKNFSPRSRSIRP
+614 NRKIIRP
-628 DDRSP
+628 NGRSP
-633 SGHNPDDDDY
+633 SSSSPSPGDDSSNSSSS
-643 DKGGG
+643 KGLGRRG
-648 GGGGGKRAEGEGA
+648 
-661 DGFTLPP
+661 
-668 GRFTPR
+668 GRFEPLTPPTTR

>member
-1 MESVFNGNFVSHF
+1 MMLSTTSSASGGISLPRASTIKRKTPLIITQRSGRVAKRRHRSFNNALKTTEDEDFSLKKKQTTRKDDDGN
-14 HAFSEVQ
+14 AFLFSREKV
-21 RLQKNFPAY
+21 LETKA
-30 TLSANDNYRARTRKT
+30 TAMCLSALMVMMSFPNASFDAVEAMEISSNKET
-45 KSGATTR
+45 TTR
-52 FATMFFAS
+52 TTTLRTTTNREKGTQDKLFDDFVLPPPSLS
-60 STRTDAI
+60 S
-67 VSFGPFA
+67 SL
-74 AKKKSRSK
+74 SS
-82 VFDGEDVTRFG
+82 
-93 RHRRDASGDD
+93 SD
-103 DDAGNDDAKKT
+103 DDAGRTTNAT
-114 VVSMMRKGEEKVERH
+114 TRN
-129 ALRAFGTKATAL
+129 AGTML
-141 LSAACVTLVPFCAEA
+141 LS
-156 VEISSSSS
+156 
-164 SMADVVAR
+164 
-172 RSEMGLLRT
+172 SE
-181 DRKEAI
+181 D
-187 EEIISRSASSS
+187 EE
-198 QREARMSDVV
+198 
-208 DIDDDE
+208 DE
-214 DLNRQLAEAIR
+214 DLNAQLAEAIR

-346 KGNINDVLD
+346 KGKINDVLD

-372 LKLMDASCYTN
+372 LKLMDESCYTN
-383 KAKALP
+383 KARALP
-389 IGSSSSLQVGQRV
+389 IGSSSSLQVGQKV

-566 DSYDLYRALDN
+566 DSYDLYRALDT

-594 RVLDFTVKL
+594 KVLDFLVKL

-614 SLKNFSPRSRSIRP
+614 NRKIIRP
-628 DDRSP
+628 NGRSP
-633 SGHNPDDDDY
+633 SSSSPSPGDDSSNSSSS
-643 DKGGG
+643 KGLGRRG
-648 GGGGGKRAEGEGA
+648 
-661 DGFTLPP
+661 
-668 GRFTPR
+668 GRFEPLTPPTTR

>member
-1 MESVFNGNFVSHF
+1 M
-14 HAFSEVQ
+14 
-21 RLQKNFPAY
+21 
-30 TLSANDNYRARTRKT
+30 KT
-45 KSGATTR
+45 TT
-52 FATMFFAS
+52 
-60 STRTDAI
+60 D
-67 VSFGPFA
+67 
-74 AKKKSRSK
+74 
-82 VFDGEDVTRFG
+82 E
-93 RHRRDASGDD
+93 RREDD
-103 DDAGNDDAKKT
+103 DDDEEDEKRENDWIRG
-114 VVSMMRKGEEKVERH
+114 VV
-129 ALRAFGTKATAL
+129 A
-141 LSAACVTLVPFCAEA
+141 
-156 VEISSSSS
+156 SSSSS
-164 SMADVVAR
+164 S
-172 RSEMGLLRT
+172 SLG
-181 DRKEAI
+181 RKATATLTAVCVSLAPLGAEAV
-187 EEIISRSASSS
+187 EFASV
-198 QREARMSDVV
+198 QNAL
-208 DIDDDE
+208 DDE
-214 DLNRQLAEAIR
+214 NRTSAAALANEKQERIKTMMGEEQRYYYDVSRNVDEEDDLNAQLAEAIR
-225 KGDASKIADIGV
+225 RGDASKVADIGV
-237 KLKEKEDREKQ
+237 KLKEKEDEEKR

-255 VTKVQKAAPLK
+255 VTKVQKSAPLK
-266 DEEKSV
+266 DEEKPV

-292 RDAFTL
+292 RDVFTL

-325 IRNANELKVQFSLQN
+325 IKDANELKVQFSLQN
-340 NRGPNS
+340 NRGLNG
-346 KGNINDVLD
+346 KGKINDVLD

-372 LKLMDASCYTN
+372 LKLMDENCYKN

-389 IGSSSSLQVGQRV
+389 IGSSSSLQVGQKV

-552 LGDVIVGID
+552 LGDVIVGIE

-566 DSYDLYRALDN
+566 DSYDLFRALDK
-577 HVVGDSVKVS
+577 HVVGDSVKIS

-594 RVLDFTVKL
+594 KVLDFIVKL

-614 SLKNFSPRSRSIRP
+614 TKNLNRR
-628 DDRSP
+628 
-633 SGHNPDDDDY
+633 N
-643 DKGGG
+643 
-648 GGGGGKRAEGEGA
+648 AENNNTNNNNNGD
-661 DGFTLPP
+661 DGFFVPP
-668 GRFTPR
+668 GWYVPR

>member
-1 MESVFNGNFVSHF
+1 MFATTSSSASGGIFLPRASTIKRKTPLIITQSGRVAKRRHRSFTNALKTTEDED
-14 HAFSEVQ
+14 FSLKKKQ
-21 RLQKNFPAY
+21 
-30 TLSANDNYRARTRKT
+30 TTRK
-45 KSGATTR
+45 
-52 FATMFFAS
+52 
-60 STRTDAI
+60 
-67 VSFGPFA
+67 
-74 AKKKSRSK
+74 
-82 VFDGEDVTRFG
+82 
-93 RHRRDASGDD
+93 DD
-103 DDAGNDDAKKT
+103 DDGAFF
-114 VVSMMRKGEEKVERH
+114 SREKVFE
-129 ALRAFGTKATAL
+129 TKATAMC
-141 LSAACVTLVPFCAEA
+141 LSALLVMMSFPNASFDSVEA
-156 VEISSSSS
+156 MEISSNKETRTTTLRTINREKATTGDKIVDVVLPPPSLSSS
-164 SMADVVAR
+164 LS
-172 RSEMGLLRT
+172 SL
-181 DRKEAI
+181 
-187 EEIISRSASSS
+187 SSS
-198 QREARMSDVV
+198 
-208 DIDDDE
+208 DDAGRTNATTTNAGTMLLSSEDEEDE
-214 DLNRQLAEAIR
+214 DLNAQLAEAIR
-225 KGDASKIADIGV
+225 KGDASKIADVGV

-346 KGNINDVLD
+346 KGKINDVLD

-372 LKLMDASCYTN
+372 LKLMDESCYTN
-383 KAKALP
+383 KARALP
-389 IGSSSSLQVGQRV
+389 IGSSSSLQVGQKV

-561 DEKIE
+561 NEKIE
-566 DSYDLYRALDN
+566 DSYDLYRALDT

-594 RVLDFTVKL
+594 KVLDFLVKL

-614 SLKNFSPRSRSIRP
+614 NRKIIRP
-628 DDRSP
+628 NGRSP
-633 SGHNPDDDDY
+633 SSSSPSSGDDSSNSSSS
-643 DKGGG
+643 KGLGRG
-648 GGGGGKRAEGEGA
+648 
-661 DGFTLPP
+661 
-668 GRFTPR
+668 GRFEPLTPPTTR

>member
-1 MESVFNGNFVSHF
+1 MMLSTTSSASGGISLPRASTMRKTPLIVTQSGRVAKRRHRSFNN
-14 HAFSEVQ
+14 ALKTTEDEDFSLKKKQ
-21 RLQKNFPAY
+21 
-30 TLSANDNYRARTRKT
+30 TTRK
-45 KSGATTR
+45 
-52 FATMFFAS
+52 
-60 STRTDAI
+60 
-67 VSFGPFA
+67 
-74 AKKKSRSK
+74 
-82 VFDGEDVTRFG
+82 
-93 RHRRDASGDD
+93 DD
-103 DDAGNDDAKKT
+103 DGNAFLF
-114 VVSMMRKGEEKVERH
+114 SREKVLE
-129 ALRAFGTKATAL
+129 TKATAMC
-141 LSAACVTLVPFCAEA
+141 LSALLVMMSFPNASFDSVEA
-156 VEISSSSS
+156 MEISSNKETTRTTTLRTINREKATEEDKIVDVVLPPPSLSSS
-164 SMADVVAR
+164 DDVAGRTTNAR
-172 RSEMGLLRT
+172 TTNAGTMLLSSE
-181 DRKEAI
+181 D
-187 EEIISRSASSS
+187 EE
-198 QREARMSDVV
+198 
-208 DIDDDE
+208 DE
-214 DLNRQLAEAIR
+214 DLNAQLAEAIR

-346 KGNINDVLD
+346 KGKINDVLD

-372 LKLMDASCYTN
+372 LKLMDESCYTN
-383 KAKALP
+383 KARALP
-389 IGSSSSLQVGQRV
+389 IGSSSSLQVGQKV

-566 DSYDLYRALDN
+566 DSYDLYRALDT

-594 RVLDFTVKL
+594 KVLDFLVKL

-614 SLKNFSPRSRSIRP
+614 NRKIIRP
-628 DDRSP
+628 NGRSP
-633 SGHNPDDDDY
+633 SSSSPSSGDDSSNSSSN
-643 DKGGG
+643 KGLGRG
-648 GGGGGKRAEGEGA
+648 
-661 DGFTLPP
+661 
-668 GRFTPR
+668 GRFEPLTPPTTR

>member
-1 MESVFNGNFVSHF
+1 M
-14 HAFSEVQ
+14 FSTTSSTSGGIS
-21 RLQKNFPAY
+21 LP
-30 TLSANDNYRARTRKT
+30 RASTIKRKT
-45 KSGATTR
+45 PLIITQRSGR
-52 FATMFFAS
+52 
-60 STRTDAI
+60 
-67 VSFGPFA
+67 V
-74 AKKKSRSK
+74 AKR
-82 VFDGEDVTRFG
+82 
-93 RHRRDASGDD
+93 RHRSFNNALKTTED
-103 DDAGNDDAKKT
+103 DDAFLKKQTTRKDEDGGNAFF
-114 VVSMMRKGEEKVERH
+114 SREKVLE
-129 ALRAFGTKATAL
+129 TKATAMC
-141 LSAACVTLVPFCAEA
+141 LSALLVMMSFPSASFDAVEA
-156 VEISSSSS
+156 MEISSNKETTTRTTTLRTTTNREKGTQDKLFDDFVLPPPSLSSS
-164 SMADVVAR
+164 LS
-172 RSEMGLLRT
+172 SL
-181 DRKEAI
+181 
-187 EEIISRSASSS
+187 SSS
-198 QREARMSDVV
+198 
-208 DIDDDE
+208 DDAGRAMTTNAGTMLLSSEDEEDE
-214 DLNRQLAEAIR
+214 DLNAQLAEAIR

-346 KGNINDVLD
+346 KGKINDVLD

-372 LKLMDASCYTN
+372 LKLMDESCYTN
-383 KAKALP
+383 KARRALP
-389 IGSSSSLQVGQRV
+389 IGSSSSLQVGQKV

-566 DSYDLYRALDN
+566 DSYDLYRALDT

-594 RVLDFTVKL
+594 KVLDFLVKL

-614 SLKNFSPRSRSIRP
+614 NRKIIRP
-628 DDRSP
+628 NGRSP
-633 SGHNPDDDDY
+633 SSSSPSPGDDSSNSSS
-643 DKGGG
+643 GRGLG
-648 GGGGGKRAEGEGA
+648 RG
-661 DGFTLPP
+661 
-668 GRFTPR
+668 GRFEPLTPPTTR

>member
-1 MESVFNGNFVSHF
+1 MFSTTSSTSGGISLPRASTMRKTPLVITQSGRVAKRRHRSFNN
-14 HAFSEVQ
+14 ALKTTEDEDFSLKKKQ
-21 RLQKNFPAY
+21 
-30 TLSANDNYRARTRKT
+30 TTRKDDDGG
-45 KSGATTR
+45 GA
-52 FATMFFAS
+52 FF
-60 STRTDAI
+60 
-67 VSFGPFA
+67 
-74 AKKKSRSK
+74 SREK
-82 VFDGEDVTRFG
+82 VFE
-93 RHRRDASGDD
+93 
-103 DDAGNDDAKKT
+103 
-114 VVSMMRKGEEKVERH
+114 
-129 ALRAFGTKATAL
+129 TKATAMC
-141 LSAACVTLVPFCAEA
+141 LSALLVMMSFPNASFDAVEA
-156 VEISSSSS
+156 MEISSMNATTTTTLRTINREKATTGDKIVDVVLPPPSLSSS
-164 SMADVVAR
+164 VS
-172 RSEMGLLRT
+172 SL
-181 DRKEAI
+181 
-187 EEIISRSASSS
+187 SSS
-198 QREARMSDVV
+198 DDVGRTNARTRNAGTMLLSSEDEE
-208 DIDDDE
+208 DE
-214 DLNRQLAEAIR
+214 DLNAQLAEAIR

-255 VTKVQKAAPLK
+255 VTRVQKAAPLK
-266 DEEKSV
+266 DEERSV

-346 KGNINDVLD
+346 KGKFNDVLD

-372 LKLMDASCYTN
+372 LKLMDESCYTN
-383 KAKALP
+383 KARALP
-389 IGSSSSLQVGQRV
+389 IGSSSSLQVGQKV

-566 DSYDLYRALDN
+566 DSYDLYRALDT

-594 RVLDFTVKL
+594 KVLDFLVKL

-614 SLKNFSPRSRSIRP
+614 NRKIIRP
-628 DDRSP
+628 NGRSP
-633 SGHNPDDDDY
+633 SSPSPSPGDDSSNSSSS
-643 DKGGG
+643 KGLG
-648 GGGGGKRAEGEGA
+648 RV
-661 DGFTLPP
+661 
-668 GRFTPR
+668 GRFEPLTPPTTR

>member
-1 MESVFNGNFVSHF
+1 MFSTSSSTSGGISLPRASTIKRKTPLIITQSGRVAKRRHRSFNN
-14 HAFSEVQ
+14 ALKTTEDEDFSLKKKQ
-21 RLQKNFPAY
+21 
-30 TLSANDNYRARTRKT
+30 TTRK
-45 KSGATTR
+45 
-52 FATMFFAS
+52 
-60 STRTDAI
+60 
-67 VSFGPFA
+67 
-74 AKKKSRSK
+74 
-82 VFDGEDVTRFG
+82 
-93 RHRRDASGDD
+93 DD
-103 DDAGNDDAKKT
+103 DGNAFLF
-114 VVSMMRKGEEKVERH
+114 SREKVHE
-129 ALRAFGTKATAL
+129 TKATAMC
-141 LSAACVTLVPFCAEA
+141 LSALMVMMSFPNASFDSVEA
-156 VEISSSSS
+156 MEISSNKETTRTTTLRTINREKATEEDKIVDVVLPPPSLSSS
-164 SMADVVAR
+164 
-172 RSEMGLLRT
+172 L
-181 DRKEAI
+181 
-187 EEIISRSASSS
+187 SSS
-198 QREARMSDVV
+198 DDVAGRTTNARTTNAGTMLLSSEDEE
-208 DIDDDE
+208 DE
-214 DLNRQLAEAIR
+214 DLNAQLAEAIR

-346 KGNINDVLD
+346 KGKINDVLD

-372 LKLMDASCYTN
+372 LKLMDESCYTN
-383 KAKALP
+383 KARALP
-389 IGSSSSLQVGQRV
+389 IGSSSSLQVGQKV

-566 DSYDLYRALDN
+566 DSYDLYRALDT

-594 RVLDFTVKL
+594 KVLDFLVKL

-614 SLKNFSPRSRSIRP
+614 NRKIIRP
-628 DDRSP
+628 NGRSP
-633 SGHNPDDDDY
+633 SSSSPSPGDDSSNSSSS
-643 DKGGG
+643 KGLGRRG
-648 GGGGGKRAEGEGA
+648 
-661 DGFTLPP
+661 
-668 GRFTPR
+668 GRFEPLTPPTTR

>member
-1 MESVFNGNFVSHF
+1 M
-14 HAFSEVQ
+14 FS
-21 RLQKNFPAY
+21 
-30 TLSANDNYRARTRKT
+30 TTSSSASGGIFLPRASTIKRKTPLIITQSGRVAKRRHRSFTNALKTTEDEDFSLKKKQTTRK
-45 KSGATTR
+45 
-52 FATMFFAS
+52 
-60 STRTDAI
+60 
-67 VSFGPFA
+67 
-74 AKKKSRSK
+74 
-82 VFDGEDVTRFG
+82 
-93 RHRRDASGDD
+93 DD
-103 DDAGNDDAKKT
+103 DDGAFF
-114 VVSMMRKGEEKVERH
+114 SREKVFE
-129 ALRAFGTKATAL
+129 TKATAMC
-141 LSAACVTLVPFCAEA
+141 LSALLVMMSFPNASFDSVEA
-156 VEISSSSS
+156 MEISSNKETRTTTLRTINREKATTGDKIVDVVLPPPSLSSS
-164 SMADVVAR
+164 LS
-172 RSEMGLLRT
+172 SF
-181 DRKEAI
+181 
-187 EEIISRSASSS
+187 SSS
-198 QREARMSDVV
+198 DDAGRTNARTTNAGTMLLSSEDEE
-208 DIDDDE
+208 DE
-214 DLNRQLAEAIR
+214 DLNAQLAEAIR

-346 KGNINDVLD
+346 KGKINDVLD

-372 LKLMDASCYTN
+372 LKLMDESCYTN
-383 KAKALP
+383 KARALP
-389 IGSSSSLQVGQRV
+389 IGSSSSLQVGQKV

-566 DSYDLYRALDN
+566 DSYDLYRALDT

-594 RVLDFTVKL
+594 KVLDFLVKL

-614 SLKNFSPRSRSIRP
+614 NRKIIRP
-628 DDRSP
+628 NGRSP
-633 SGHNPDDDDY
+633 SSSSPSSGDDSSNSSSS
-643 DKGGG
+643 KGLGRG
-648 GGGGGKRAEGEGA
+648 
-661 DGFTLPP
+661 
-668 GRFTPR
+668 GRFEPLTPPTTR

>member
-1 MESVFNGNFVSHF
+1 MMLSTTSSASGGISLPRASTIKRKTPLIITQRSGRVAKRRHRSFNNALKTTEDED
-14 HAFSEVQ
+14 AFLKKQTTRKDDDGGDAFFFSRE
-21 RLQKNFPAY
+21 KGIETKA
-30 TLSANDNYRARTRKT
+30 TAMCLSALMVMMSFPNASFDAVEAMEISSNKET
-45 KSGATTR
+45 TTR
-52 FATMFFAS
+52 TTTLRTTTNREKGTQDKLFDDFVLPPPSLS
-60 STRTDAI
+60 S
-67 VSFGPFA
+67 SL
-74 AKKKSRSK
+74 SS
-82 VFDGEDVTRFG
+82 
-93 RHRRDASGDD
+93 SD
-103 DDAGNDDAKKT
+103 DDAGRTTNART
-114 VVSMMRKGEEKVERH
+114 RN
-129 ALRAFGTKATAL
+129 AGTML
-141 LSAACVTLVPFCAEA
+141 LS
-156 VEISSSSS
+156 
-164 SMADVVAR
+164 
-172 RSEMGLLRT
+172 SE
-181 DRKEAI
+181 D
-187 EEIISRSASSS
+187 EE
-198 QREARMSDVV
+198 
-208 DIDDDE
+208 DE
-214 DLNRQLAEAIR
+214 DLNAQLAEAIR

-346 KGNINDVLD
+346 KGKINDVLD

-372 LKLMDASCYTN
+372 LKLMDESCYTN
-383 KAKALP
+383 KARALP
-389 IGSSSSLQVGQRV
+389 IGSSSSLQVGQKV

-566 DSYDLYRALDN
+566 DSYDLYRALDT

-594 RVLDFTVKL
+594 KVLDFLVKL

-614 SLKNFSPRSRSIRP
+614 NRKIIRP
-628 DDRSP
+628 NGRSP
-633 SGHNPDDDDY
+633 SSSSPSPGDDSSNSSSN
-643 DKGGG
+643 KGLGRG
-648 GGGGGKRAEGEGA
+648 
-661 DGFTLPP
+661 
-668 GRFTPR
+668 GRFEPLTPPTTR

>member
-1 MESVFNGNFVSHF
+1 M
-14 HAFSEVQ
+14 
-21 RLQKNFPAY
+21 
-30 TLSANDNYRARTRKT
+30 KT
-45 KSGATTR
+45 TT
-52 FATMFFAS
+52 
-60 STRTDAI
+60 D
-67 VSFGPFA
+67 
-74 AKKKSRSK
+74 
-82 VFDGEDVTRFG
+82 E
-93 RHRRDASGDD
+93 RREDD
-103 DDAGNDDAKKT
+103 DDEEEEDAKREYDWIRG
-114 VVSMMRKGEEKVERH
+114 VAASSSSLGR
-129 ALRAFGTKATAL
+129 KATATL
-141 LSAACVTLVPFCAEA
+141 TAVCVSLAPLGAEA
-156 VEISSSSS
+156 VEF
-164 SMADVVAR
+164 
-172 RSEMGLLRT
+172 
-181 DRKEAI
+181 
-187 EEIISRSASSS
+187 ASV
-198 QREARMSDVV
+198 QNVL
-208 DIDDDE
+208 DDE
-214 DLNRQLAEAIR
+214 NRTSAAALANEKQERIKTMMGEEQRYYYDVSRNVDEEDDLNAQLAEAIR
-225 KGDASKIADIGV
+225 RGDASKVADIGV
-237 KLKEKEDREKQ
+237 KLKEKEDEEKR

-255 VTKVQKAAPLK
+255 VTKVQKSAPLK
-266 DEEKSV
+266 DEEKPV

-292 RDAFTL
+292 RDVFTL

-325 IRNANELKVQFSLQN
+325 IKDANELKVQFSLQN
-340 NRGPNS
+340 NRGLNG
-346 KGNINDVLD
+346 KGKINDVLD

-372 LKLMDASCYTN
+372 LKLMDENCYKN

-389 IGSSSSLQVGQRV
+389 IGSSSSLQVGQKV

-552 LGDVIVGID
+552 LGDVIVGIE

-566 DSYDLYRALDN
+566 DSYDLFRALDK
-577 HVVGDSVKVS
+577 HVVGDSVKIS

-594 RVLDFTVKL
+594 KVLDFIVKL

-614 SLKNFSPRSRSIRP
+614 TKNLNRRNSENNNTTNNNNG
-628 DDRSP
+628 D
-633 SGHNPDDDDY
+633 
-643 DKGGG
+643 
-648 GGGGGKRAEGEGA
+648 
-661 DGFTLPP
+661 DGFFVPP
-668 GRFTPR
+668 GWYVPR

>member
-1 MESVFNGNFVSHF
+1 MFSTSSSTSGGISLPRASTIKRKTPLIITQSGRVAKRRHRSFNN
-14 HAFSEVQ
+14 ALKTTEDEDFSLKKKQ
-21 RLQKNFPAY
+21 
-30 TLSANDNYRARTRKT
+30 TTRK
-45 KSGATTR
+45 
-52 FATMFFAS
+52 
-60 STRTDAI
+60 
-67 VSFGPFA
+67 
-74 AKKKSRSK
+74 
-82 VFDGEDVTRFG
+82 
-93 RHRRDASGDD
+93 DD
-103 DDAGNDDAKKT
+103 DGNAFLF
-114 VVSMMRKGEEKVERH
+114 SREKVLE
-129 ALRAFGTKATAL
+129 TKATAMC
-141 LSAACVTLVPFCAEA
+141 LSALMVMMSFPNASFDSVEA
-156 VEISSSSS
+156 MEISSNKETTRTTTLRTINREKATEEDKIVDVVLPPPSLSSS
-164 SMADVVAR
+164 
-172 RSEMGLLRT
+172 L
-181 DRKEAI
+181 
-187 EEIISRSASSS
+187 SSS
-198 QREARMSDVV
+198 DDVAGRTTNARTTNAGTMLLSSEDEE
-208 DIDDDE
+208 DE
-214 DLNRQLAEAIR
+214 DLNAQLAEAIR

-237 KLKEKEDREKQ
+237 KLKEKDDREKQ

-346 KGNINDVLD
+346 KGKINDVLD

-372 LKLMDASCYTN
+372 LKLMDESCYTN
-383 KAKALP
+383 KARALP
-389 IGSSSSLQVGQRV
+389 IGSSSSLQVGQKV

-566 DSYDLYRALDN
+566 DSYDLYRALDT

-594 RVLDFTVKL
+594 KVLDFLVKL

-614 SLKNFSPRSRSIRP
+614 NRKIIRP
-628 DDRSP
+628 NGRSP
-633 SGHNPDDDDY
+633 SSSSPSPGDDSSNSSSS
-643 DKGGG
+643 KGLGRRGG
-648 GGGGGKRAEGEGA
+648 PFEPL
-661 DGFTLPP
+661 TPP
-668 GRFTPR
+668 TTR

>member
-1 MESVFNGNFVSHF
+1 MAAAAAAFQTTTQKRDAWWCKVVS
-14 HAFSEVQ
+14 
-21 RLQKNFPAY
+21 
-30 TLSANDNYRARTRKT
+30 
-45 KSGATTR
+45 TT
-52 FATMFFAS
+52 
-60 STRTDAI
+60 
-67 VSFGPFA
+67 
-74 AKKKSRSK
+74 SR
-82 VFDGEDVTRFG
+82 DVTQN
-93 RHRRDASGDD
+93 RHRRRRRLYFSRRDASVKTTTDERREDD
-103 DDAGNDDAKKT
+103 DDDEEEDAKREYDWIRG
-114 VVSMMRKGEEKVERH
+114 VAASSSSLGR
-129 ALRAFGTKATAL
+129 KATATL
-141 LSAACVTLVPFCAEA
+141 TAVCVSLAPLGAEA
-156 VEISSSSS
+156 VEF
-164 SMADVVAR
+164 
-172 RSEMGLLRT
+172 
-181 DRKEAI
+181 
-187 EEIISRSASSS
+187 ASV
-198 QREARMSDVV
+198 QNAL
-208 DIDDDE
+208 DDE
-214 DLNRQLAEAIR
+214 NRTSAAALANEKQERIKTMMGEEQRYYYDVSRNVDEEDDLNAQLAEAIR
-225 KGDASKIADIGV
+225 RGDASKVADIGV
-237 KLKEKEDREKQ
+237 KLKEKEDEEKR

-255 VTKVQKAAPLK
+255 VTKVQKSAPLK
-266 DEEKSV
+266 DEEKPV

-292 RDAFTL
+292 RDVFTL

-325 IRNANELKVQFSLQN
+325 IKDANELKVQFSLQN
-340 NRGPNS
+340 NRGLNG
-346 KGNINDVLD
+346 KGKINDVLD

-372 LKLMDASCYTN
+372 LKLMDENCYKN

-389 IGSSSSLQVGQRV
+389 IGSSSSLQVGQKV

-552 LGDVIVGID
+552 LGDVIVGIE

-566 DSYDLYRALDN
+566 DSYDLFRALDK
-577 HVVGDSVKVS
+577 HVVGDSVKIS

-594 RVLDFTVKL
+594 KVLDFIVKL

-614 SLKNFSPRSRSIRP
+614 TKNLNRR
-628 DDRSP
+628 
-633 SGHNPDDDDY
+633 N
-643 DKGGG
+643 
-648 GGGGGKRAEGEGA
+648 AENNNNNNNNNNNGD
-661 DGFTLPP
+661 DGFFVPP
-668 GRFTPR
+668 GWYVPR

>member
-1 MESVFNGNFVSHF
+1 M
-14 HAFSEVQ
+14 
-21 RLQKNFPAY
+21 
-30 TLSANDNYRARTRKT
+30 KT
-45 KSGATTR
+45 TT
-52 FATMFFAS
+52 
-60 STRTDAI
+60 D
-67 VSFGPFA
+67 
-74 AKKKSRSK
+74 
-82 VFDGEDVTRFG
+82 E
-93 RHRRDASGDD
+93 RREDD
-103 DDAGNDDAKKT
+103 DDDDDEDEKRENDWIRG
-114 VVSMMRKGEEKVERH
+114 VVASSSSLGR
-129 ALRAFGTKATAL
+129 KATATL
-141 LSAACVTLVPFCAEA
+141 TAVCVSLAPLGAEA
-156 VEISSSSS
+156 VEF
-164 SMADVVAR
+164 
-172 RSEMGLLRT
+172 
-181 DRKEAI
+181 
-187 EEIISRSASSS
+187 ASV
-198 QREARMSDVV
+198 QNAL
-208 DIDDDE
+208 DDE
-214 DLNRQLAEAIR
+214 NRTSAAALANEKQERIKTMMGEEQRYYYDVSRNVDEEDDLNAHLAEAIR
-225 KGDASKIADIGV
+225 RGDASKVADIGV
-237 KLKEKEDREKQ
+237 KLKEKEDEEKR

-255 VTKVQKAAPLK
+255 VTKVQKSAPLK
-266 DEEKSV
+266 DEEKPV

-292 RDAFTL
+292 RDVFTL

-325 IRNANELKVQFSLQN
+325 IKDANELKVQFSLQN
-340 NRGPNS
+340 NRGLNG
-346 KGNINDVLD
+346 KGKINDVLD

-372 LKLMDASCYTN
+372 LKLMDENCYKN

-389 IGSSSSLQVGQRV
+389 IGSSSSLQVGQKV

-552 LGDVIVGID
+552 LGDVIVGIE

-566 DSYDLYRALDN
+566 DSYDLFRALDK
-577 HVVGDSVKVS
+577 HVVGDSVKIS

-594 RVLDFTVKL
+594 KVLDFIVKL

-614 SLKNFSPRSRSIRP
+614 TKNLNRR
-628 DDRSP
+628 
-633 SGHNPDDDDY
+633 N
-643 DKGGG
+643 
-648 GGGGGKRAEGEGA
+648 AENNNNNNNTNNNNGD
-661 DGFTLPP
+661 DGFFVPP
-668 GRFTPR
+668 GWYVPR

>member
-1 MESVFNGNFVSHF
+1 MFSTTSSTSGGISLPRASTMRKTPLVITQSGRVAKRRHRSFNN
-14 HAFSEVQ
+14 ALKTTEDEDFSLKKKQ
-21 RLQKNFPAY
+21 
-30 TLSANDNYRARTRKT
+30 TTRKDDDGG
-45 KSGATTR
+45 GA
-52 FATMFFAS
+52 FF
-60 STRTDAI
+60 
-67 VSFGPFA
+67 
-74 AKKKSRSK
+74 SREK
-82 VFDGEDVTRFG
+82 VFE
-93 RHRRDASGDD
+93 
-103 DDAGNDDAKKT
+103 
-114 VVSMMRKGEEKVERH
+114 
-129 ALRAFGTKATAL
+129 TKATAMC
-141 LSAACVTLVPFCAEA
+141 LSALLVMMSFPNASFDAVEA
-156 VEISSSSS
+156 MEISSMNATTTTTLRTINREKATTGDKIVDVVLPPPSLSSS
-164 SMADVVAR
+164 VS
-172 RSEMGLLRT
+172 SL
-181 DRKEAI
+181 
-187 EEIISRSASSS
+187 SSS
-198 QREARMSDVV
+198 DDVGRTNARTRNAGTMLLSSEDEE
-208 DIDDDE
+208 DE
-214 DLNRQLAEAIR
+214 DLNAQLAEAIR

-255 VTKVQKAAPLK
+255 VTRVQKAAPLK
-266 DEEKSV
+266 DEERSV

-346 KGNINDVLD
+346 KGKINDVLD

-372 LKLMDASCYTN
+372 LKLMDESCYTN
-383 KAKALP
+383 KARALP
-389 IGSSSSLQVGQRV
+389 IGSSSSLQVGQKV

-566 DSYDLYRALDN
+566 DSYDLYRALDT

-594 RVLDFTVKL
+594 KVLDFLVKL

-614 SLKNFSPRSRSIRP
+614 NRKIIRP
-628 DDRSP
+628 NGRSP
-633 SGHNPDDDDY
+633 SSSSPSPGDDSSNSSSS
-643 DKGGG
+643 KGLGRG
-648 GGGGGKRAEGEGA
+648 
-661 DGFTLPP
+661 
-668 GRFTPR
+668 GRFEPLTPPTTR